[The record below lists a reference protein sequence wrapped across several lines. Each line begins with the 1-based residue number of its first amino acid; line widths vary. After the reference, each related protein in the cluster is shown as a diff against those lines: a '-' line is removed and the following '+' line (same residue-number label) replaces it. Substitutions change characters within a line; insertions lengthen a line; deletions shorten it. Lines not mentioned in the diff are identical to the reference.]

1 MIEHWLDLGGLSSTL
16 KMDQGNRFQIFFGQY
31 SERNSAQIAVQWT
44 HTYFYIA
51 E

>member
-1 MIEHWLDLGGLSSTL
+1 MIEHWLDLGGLSSIL
-16 KMDQGNRFQIFFGQY
+16 KMDQGNRFQIVFGQD

-44 HTYFYIA
+44 QAYVYLA

>member
-1 MIEHWLDLGGLSSTL
+1 MIEHWLDLGRLSSIL
-16 KMDQGNRFQIFFGQY
+16 KMDQGNRFQIFFGQD
-31 SERNSAQIAVQWT
+31 SERNSAQIEVQWT